1 MMRKIICAV
10 LNAFGRVYFKV
21 NLVNYDR
28 FAKLKSG
35 CILAPNHISPW
46 ETIMVPATSK
56 RLMYMMAKEELFS
69 NALYRWFWRTVKA
82 FPVGRGKNDIGAI
95 KTAIKLLRGG
105 TAVCMFPEGTRS
117 KTGEM
122 LPFKTGVA
130 MIAHSAKV
138 PVIPVGIVSDLK
150 FRSKFSIVYGEP
162 IYFDELYDKKLTKED
177 LDAATEKI
185 QEAVKKAIESV
196 K

>member
-1 MMRKIICAV
+1 MMRKIICGV

-28 FAKLKSG
+28 FARLKSG

-46 ETIMVPATSK
+46 ETILVPATSK

-69 NALYRWFWRTVKA
+69 NAFYRWFWKTVKA

-150 FRSKFSIVYGEP
+150 FRSKFTIVYGEP
-162 IYFDELYDKKLTKED
+162 IYFDELYGKKLTKED

-185 QEAVKKAIESV
+185 QNAVKKAIESV

>member
-1 MMRKIICAV
+1 MIRKIICMAI
-10 LNAFGRVYFKV
+10 AIFGRFYFKI
-21 NLVNYDR
+21 NIVNYER

-46 ETIMVPATSK
+46 ETILVPATSK

-69 NALYRWFWRTVKA
+69 NAFYRWFWKTVKA

-95 KTAIKLLRGG
+95 KTAIKLLRSGN
-105 TAVCMFPEGTRS
+105 AVCMFPEGTRN
-117 KTGEM
+117 KEGEM
-122 LPFKTGVA
+122 LPFKTGVT

-150 FRSKFSIVYGEP
+150 FRSKFTIVYGEP
-162 IYFDELYDKKLTKED
+162 IYFDELYDKKLTKEE
-177 LDAATEKI
+177 LEAATAKI
-185 QEAVKKAIESV
+185 QDAVKKAIASV
-196 K
+196 N

>member
-1 MMRKIICAV
+1 MMRKIICGV

-28 FAKLKSG
+28 FARLKSG

-69 NALYRWFWRTVKA
+69 NAFYRWFWKTVKA

-105 TAVCMFPEGTRS
+105 TAVCMFPEGTRN
-117 KTGEM
+117 KTGEL

-138 PVIPVGIVSDLK
+138 PVIPVGIVSNLK
-150 FRSKFSIVYGEP
+150 FRSKFTIVYGEP
-162 IYFDELYDKKLTKED
+162 IYFDELYGKKLTKED

-185 QEAVKKAIESV
+185 QNAVKKAIASV

>member
-46 ETIMVPATSK
+46 ETILVPATSK

-69 NALYRWFWRTVKA
+69 NAFYRWFWNTVKA

-95 KTAIKLLRGG
+95 KNAIKLLKGG

-117 KTGEM
+117 KTGEL

-150 FRSKFSIVYGEP
+150 FRSKFHIVYGEP
-162 IYFDELYDKKLTKED
+162 IYFDELYGKKLTKED
-177 LDAATEKI
+177 LDEATERI
-185 QEAVKKAIESV
+185 QNAVKKAIESV

>member
-1 MMRKIICAV
+1 MIRKIICVV
-10 LNAFGRVYFKV
+10 LNFVGRFWFKLE
-21 NLVNYDR
+21 LVNYDR
-28 FAKLKSG
+28 FAKLKTG
-35 CILAPNHISPW
+35 CIVAPNHISPW
-46 ETIMVPATSK
+46 ETILVPATSK

-69 NALYRWFWRTVKA
+69 NPLYRWFWKHVKA

-105 TAVCMFPEGTRS
+105 TAVCMFPEGTRN
-117 KTGEM
+117 KTKEL

-138 PVIPVGIVSDLK
+138 PVVPVGIVSDLK
-150 FRSKFSIVYGEP
+150 FRSKFTIVYGEP
-162 IYFDELYDKKLTKED
+162 IYFDELYGKKLTKED
-177 LDAATEKI
+177 LDTATEKI
-185 QEAVKKAIESV
+185 QEAVRKAVASV

>member
-21 NLVNYDR
+21 ELVNYDR

-69 NALYRWFWRTVKA
+69 NAFYRWFWKTVKA

-117 KTGEM
+117 KTGEL

-162 IYFDELYDKKLTKED
+162 IYFDELYDKKLTKEE
-177 LDAATEKI
+177 LDVATEKI
-185 QEAVKKAIESV
+185 QEAVKKAIASV